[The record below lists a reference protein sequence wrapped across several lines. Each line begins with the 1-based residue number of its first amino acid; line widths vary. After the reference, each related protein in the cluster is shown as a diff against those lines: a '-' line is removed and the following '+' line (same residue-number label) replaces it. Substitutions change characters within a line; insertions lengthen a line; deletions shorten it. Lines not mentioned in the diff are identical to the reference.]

1 MIELKACLAGESAV
15 MLYLQQ
21 APGPDCLSTLHAF
34 SQQLQQRYAD
44 AILELLPSYHS
55 LLIQLNPERLDPLQL
70 MAELPK
76 AIPEYSADATGRLI
90 ELPVCYGDEL
100 DGGPLDLIEVSCFT
114 GLTVAEVKQ
123 LHQSQTY
130 LVYAI
135 GFAPGFAYLGELP
148 APLRMPRRATPRARV
163 PKGAVAIAEQQTAV
177 YPAASPGGWNLLGLC
192 PLPLFQPEL
201 AGQAEAM
208 PFRHGDQV
216 RFYPIS
222 QQEFIRLGGD
232 SCWAEL

>member
-1 MIELKACLAGESAV
+1 

-21 APGPDCLSTLHAF
+21 APGPECLSTLHAL

-44 AILELLPSYHS
+44 AIIELLPSYHS
-55 LLIQLNPERLDPLQL
+55 LLIQLDPQRLDPLQL

-76 AIPEYSADATGRLI
+76 AIPEYSAEATGRLI

-100 DGGPLDLIEVSCFT
+100 DGGPLDLIEVSRFT
-114 GLTVAEVKQ
+114 GLTVPQVKA

-135 GFAPGFAYLGELP
+135 GFAPGFAYLGQLP
-148 APLRMPRRATPRARV
+148 QPLRMPRRATPRAQV

-177 YPAASPGGWNLLGLC
+177 YPAVSPGGWNLLGLC
-192 PLPLFQPEL
+192 PVPLFQPQR
-201 AGQAEAM
+201 AGQDGAM
-208 PFRHGDQV
+208 PFSHGDEV
-216 RFYPIS
+216 RFYAIS
-222 QQEFIRLGGD
+222 QQEFLALGGTTD
-232 SCWAEL
+232 WVLK